1 MPVLFKHTRPLFGVW
16 KIEETS
22 DELLSMLVLRSEY
35 LPFLQNIK
43 TEKRRQEWLAS
54 RVLLKEL
61 SGSELLIAYH
71 EDGAPYLPDSAYHL
85 SISHT
90 NGYAAVLLQEQPAA
104 GIDIEYYS
112 TRILKIRSRF
122 MSPEEDASVDPDNA
136 VKHLLVYWCAK
147 EALFKMI
154 RQQDVDFIEHLHIEP
169 FTYADS
175 GQIKA
180 YETRTG
186 DTQSYTLSY
195 EVRPDFVFVYSLPS
209 GSGILR

>member
-1 MPVLFKHTRPLFGVW
+1 MPVIFKHTRPLFGVW

-22 DELLSMLVLRSEY
+22 DELLSMLALRSEY

-122 MSPEEDASVDPDNA
+122 MSPEEDASVECSEAPA
-136 VKHLLVYWCAK
+136 RLLV
-147 EALFKMI
+147 
-154 RQQDVDFIEHLHIEP
+154 RQGSPVQDDPAARRRLYR
-169 FTYADS
+169 TS
-175 GQIKA
+175 A
-180 YETRTG
+180 YRTFYLCG
-186 DTQSYTLSY
+186 LQTNQSL
-195 EVRPDFVFVYSLPS
+195 
-209 GSGILR
+209 

>member
-1 MPVLFKHTRPLFGVW
+1 MFGVW

-22 DELLSMLVLRSEY
+22 DELLSMLDLRSEY

-71 EDGAPYLPDSAYHL
+71 EDGAPYLPESTFNL

-122 MSPEEDASVDPDNA
+122 LSPEEDASIHPDNA
-136 VKHLLVYWCAK
+136 VNHLLIYWCAK

-154 RQQDVDFIEHLHIEP
+154 RQKDVDFIKHLHIES
-169 FTYADS
+169 FTYAES

-186 DTQSYTLSY
+186 DTQSYNLSY
-195 EVRPDFVFVYSLPS
+195 EVQPDFVFVYSLPS
-209 GSGILR
+209 GI

>member
-1 MPVLFKHTRPLFGVW
+1 MPVLFKHTDPLLGVW

-35 LPFLQNIK
+35 LPFLQDIK
-43 TEKRRQEWLAS
+43 TEKRRQEWLAT
-54 RVLLKEL
+54 RILLKEL

-71 EDGAPYLPDSAYHL
+71 EDGAPYLPDFPFHL

-90 NGYAAVLLQEQPAA
+90 NGYAAVLLQEQPTA

-122 MSPEEDASVDPDNA
+122 MSPEEDASVRPDN
-136 VKHLLVYWCAK
+136 VVNHLLVYWCAK

-154 RQQDVDFIEHLHIEP
+154 RQKDVDFIEHLHIEP
-169 FTYADS
+169 FAYSDS

-186 DTQSYTLSY
+186 DACSYILRY
-195 EVRPDFVFVYSLPS
+195 EVMPDFVFVYST
-209 GSGILR
+209 